1 MGHSVKVIDRLTITA
16 GDNLCTLSP
25 ATGGSLTSWHV
36 SGQPMLRTAT
46 TSANPLDMASF
57 PLVPYS
63 NRIGGAT
70 FEWAG
75 SQIKLARNFLPERH
89 AIHGVGW
96 ARAWAVESQ
105 TSHRVS
111 LTLTHPGDED
121 WPWPFEARQN
131 ISVNARELLLNLSAT
146 NLANQAVP
154 LAFGHHPYFDQV
166 GASLRFNAA
175 HVWMADDDNLPSTVK
190 EVSGQLDFSAT
201 AGVEGRAID
210 YCYTGVSGDAHIE
223 WTDRPLA
230 LDVIS
235 TLPAAVV
242 YIPLGGAAF
251 CFEPVPHINNAL
263 NLSGGEPAMATIEPG
278 CAFETSILFR
288 VVPKT

>member
-1 MGHSVKVIDRLTITA
+1 MAVERLTITA
-16 GDNLCTLSP
+16 GDSLCTLSP

-36 SGQPMLRTAT
+36 NGQPMLRTAAT
-46 TSANPLDMASF
+46 PADPLDMASF

-63 NRIGGAT
+63 NRIGRAT

-75 SQIKLARNFLPERH
+75 ARINLARNFLPEPH

-96 ARAWAVESQ
+96 KRAWTVESQ
-105 TSHRVS
+105 TSHSVS
-111 LTLTHPGDED
+111 LTLTHSGDEN
-121 WPWPFEARQN
+121 WPWPFKARQI
-131 ISVNARELLLNLSAT
+131 ISVNAWELRLHLSAI
-146 NLANQAVP
+146 NLADYPVP
-154 LAFGHHPYFDQV
+154 LSFGHHPYFDQT

-175 HVWMADDDNLPSTVK
+175 HVWMADDDNLPSTAK
-190 EVSGQLDFSAT
+190 EVSGQLDFST
-201 AGVEGRAID
+201 GAGVEGRAID

-251 CFEPVPHINNAL
+251 CFEPVPHLNNAL
-263 NLSGGEPAMATIEPG
+263 NLSGGEPAMATVEPD
-278 CAFETSILFR
+278 CAFETAIMFR
-288 VVPKT
+288 AVPKA